1 MTVFPHVIDRL
12 GDSKDTVR
20 EKAQLLLH
28 NLMEYRVLTPQQ
40 LIDRLTPCFKHKNSK
55 VREEFLQ
62 TIVTTLNE
70 HGTSQLSVKTYIQP
84 IVSLLG
90 DPTSTVRDAS
100 NQTLVEIYKHVGD
113 RLRLDLRRKEV
124 PATKMAVL
132 EQKFDE
138 VKEEGLLFKSATSHA
153 NGNGF
158 NDETDTTSLH
168 PPMRPTRL
176 VKRTVSASAKKPTT
190 LDVQSSSSSSLLDA
204 GAISWEVF
212 EASFEQVPT
221 LNIYTQKDIEDN
233 FKYII
238 QVIGN
243 KSFDWEKRVDAVSFL
258 VLFCF
263 SVVVEVV
270 GKFVRT
276 DADFSLSR
284 ELLSNG
290 ILVELYNW
298 ST

>member
-1 MTVFPHVIDRL
+1 M
-12 GDSKDTVR
+12 
-20 EKAQLLLH
+20 LH

-62 TIVTTLNE
+62 TIVNTLNE
-70 HGTSQLSVKTYIQP
+70 HGTSQLSVKSYIQP

-113 RLRLDLRRKEV
+113 RLRVDLRKKEV
-124 PATKMAVL
+124 PAAKMAVL

-138 VKEEGLLFKSATSHA
+138 VKEEGLLLKSATSHA

-158 NDETDTTSLH
+158 QDETDTTSLA
-168 PPMRPTRL
+168 PPQRPTRL

-190 LDVQSSSSSSLLDA
+190 LDVQSSSSSLLDA

-212 EASFEQVPT
+212 EASFEQVPS

-233 FKYII
+233 FKNII
-238 QVIGN
+238 QIIGN
-243 KSFDWEKRVDAVSFL
+243 KTVDWEKRVDAVSFL
-258 VLFCF
+258 FFGNLKVLFF
-263 SVVVEVV
+263 KLETTSEFVV
-270 GKFVRT
+270 
-276 DADFSLSR
+276 S
-284 ELLSNG
+284 ELNL
-290 ILVELYNW
+290 IQI
-298 ST
+298 